1 MNAYEKKI
9 NRTLNKFLK
18 KVTVI
23 IQKKQNKQDFKE
35 HKIL

>member
-18 KVTVI
+18 KVTTI
-23 IQKKQNKQDFKE
+23 IQKKQNKQAFKE
-35 HKIL
+35 YKIF